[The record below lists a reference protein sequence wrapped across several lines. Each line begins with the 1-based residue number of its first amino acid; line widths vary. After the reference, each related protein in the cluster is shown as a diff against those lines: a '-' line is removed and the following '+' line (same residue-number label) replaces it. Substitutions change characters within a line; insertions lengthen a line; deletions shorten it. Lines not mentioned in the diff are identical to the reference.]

1 MRYTLALI
9 FVMTCSVITIAGAAN
24 NVEEEKYAPASLVN
38 PYLKI
43 QTELATDSFTSVQQ
57 NASAMLKELA
67 SWGSL
72 GLELGDTVRRLER
85 AESIDEARIALA
97 AETDALLLYSKT
109 QGLNLPD
116 GLRVAYCP
124 MKQQSWLQE
133 GEDIRNP
140 YYGSA
145 MLDCGEFN
153 DE

>member
-1 MRYTLALI
+1 MRYTLALVFI
-9 FVMTCSVITIAGAAN
+9 MTCSVITIAWAAN
-24 NVEEEKYAPASLVN
+24 NVEEEKYTPASLVN

-97 AETDALLLYSKT
+97 AVTDALLRYSKT

-116 GLRVAYCP
+116 GIRVAYCP
-124 MKQQSWLQE
+124 MKQQPWLQE

-145 MLDCGEFN
+145 MLDCGEFS

>member
-1 MRYTLALI
+1 MRYALALI
-9 FVMTCSVITIAGAAN
+9 FIITCSVITIAGAAN
-24 NVEEEKYAPASLVN
+24 NVEQEQYAPASLVV

-57 NASAMLKELA
+57 HASEMLKELA
-67 SWGSL
+67 GWGSL
-72 GLELGDTVRRLER
+72 GLALGDTVRRLER
-85 AESIDEARIALA
+85 ADSIDEARIALA
-97 AETDALLLYSKT
+97 VVTDALLRHSKAR
-109 QGLNLPD
+109 GLDLPD
-116 GLRVAYCP
+116 EIRVVYCP

-145 MLDCGEFN
+145 MLDCGEFR

>member
-1 MRYTLALI
+1 MRYTLSLI
-9 FVMTCSVITIAGAAN
+9 FIMTCSVITIAGAAN
-24 NVEEEKYAPASLVN
+24 NVEEEQYAPANLVS

-67 SWGSL
+67 SWGSR
-72 GLELGDTVRRLER
+72 GLALGDTVRRLER

-97 AETDALLLYSKT
+97 AVTDALLRYSKT
-109 QGLNLPD
+109 QGLDLPD
-116 GLRVAYCP
+116 GIRVAYCP
-124 MKQQSWLQE
+124 MKQQPWLQE

-145 MLDCGEFN
+145 MLDCGEFR

>member
-9 FVMTCSVITIAGAAN
+9 FIITCSVITMAGAAN
-24 NVEEEKYAPASLVN
+24 NVEQEQYAPASLVV

-43 QTELATDSFTSVQQ
+43 QTELAADSFTSVQQ
-57 NASAMLKELA
+57 NASEMLKELA
-67 SWGSL
+67 GWGSL
-72 GLELGDTVRRLER
+72 GLALGDTVRRLER
-85 AESIDEARIALA
+85 VDSIDEARIALA
-97 AETDALLLYSKT
+97 AVTDALLRYSKT
-109 QGLNLPD
+109 QDLDLPD
-116 GLRVAYCP
+116 GIRVAYCP

-145 MLDCGEFN
+145 MLDCGEFR